1 MLQETDNSR
10 REFIKAMGLGGL
22 GLVTLSSPWMSVFAE
37 NKTASKGAS
46 DKVRIAVIGTGSRG
60 SYHLSFLKQMEETDN
75 IQIVALCDNYE
86 PHLKEAMKFTKGTA
100 KGFSDYRKVLDLKD
114 LDCVLIATP
123 LHQHAHI
130 AIDALKAGKH
140 VFCEKTMART
150 LSECKLMYDTAKQTG
165 KILQIGHQRCF
176 KPTYIKAIEYIRSG
190 KIGKVNQIRA
200 YWHRNNDW
208 RRPLPSPELERQ
220 INWRLYKEY
229 SCGLMTELASHQIQ
243 VANWVLGKTPVS
255 VMGTGSIN
263 YWKDGREVD
272 DNVALIYS
280 YSDGTKFVYDS
291 MISNKFYGLEEQIM
305 GDKGTL
311 ELETNKMYSENPPQ
325 PAGILQLVNDM
336 EKGLFNTIPI
346 AGPSWVPETASNY
359 KGDFIS
365 LDDKI
370 DVEGKLQLIGLVNS
384 IRQNKPIPQLLEQ
397 GYHSA
402 MWTLLGQQ
410 AIDEQK
416 ILTLPKEFS
425 I

>member
-1 MLQETDNSR
+1 MPETDNSR
-10 REFIKAMGLGGL
+10 REFIKAMGIGGL
-22 GLVTLSSPWMSVFAE
+22 GLVTLSSPWMSAIAD
-37 NKTASKGAS
+37 TQSTSKGAS
-46 DKVRIAVIGTGSRG
+46 DKIRIAVIGTGSRG
-60 SYHLSFLKQMEETDN
+60 SYHLEILKAMELTDN
-75 IQIVALCDNYE
+75 IQIVAVCDNYA
-86 PHLKEAMKFTKGTA
+86 PHLRDGIKITKGTA
-100 KGFSDYRKVLDLKD
+100 KGYSDYRKLLELKD

-123 LHQHAHI
+123 LHEHAHI
-130 AIDALKAGKH
+130 TIDVLNAGKH
-140 VFCEKTMART
+140 VFCEKSMAKT
-150 LSECKLMYDTAKQTG
+150 LAECKLMYDTSKQTG
-165 KILQIGHQRCF
+165 KILQLGHQRCF

-208 RRPLPSPELERQ
+208 RRPVPSPELERM
-220 INWRLYKEY
+220 INWRLYKAY

-263 YWKDGREVD
+263 YWKDGREVP

-280 YSDGTKFVYDS
+280 YADGTKFVYDS
-291 MISNKFYGLEEQIM
+291 MISNKFYGLEEQIL

-311 ELETNKMYSENPPQ
+311 ELETNRMYSENPPQ
-325 PAGILQLVNDM
+325 PAGILQLVNDI

-346 AGPSWVPETASNY
+346 AGPTWVPETASKYN
-359 KGDFIS
+359 GDLIS

-370 DVEGKLQLIGLVNS
+370 DEGRLQLIAFVNS
-384 IRQNKPIPQLLEQ
+384 VRKNKPIPQLLEQ
-397 GYHSA
+397 GYHSGV
-402 MWTLLGQQ
+402 WTLLGQQ

-416 ILTLPKEFS
+416 IVTLPKEYT